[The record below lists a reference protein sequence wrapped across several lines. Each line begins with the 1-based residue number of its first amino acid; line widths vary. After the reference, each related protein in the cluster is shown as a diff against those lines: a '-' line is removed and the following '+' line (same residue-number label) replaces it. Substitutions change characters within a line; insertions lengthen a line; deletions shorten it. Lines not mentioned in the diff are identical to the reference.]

1 MEEKIK
7 ISRRKK
13 ILQIILGVFLIVI
26 LFCGIFYY
34 FIFIP
39 REQEKEAERA
49 RESKE
54 AWIQSSLHN
63 NPEALQNSFAD
74 DVQNG
79 VNDQYTKADAYW
91 ITHRY
96 SDTLGNVYEIYD
108 YIQSRPHLAFIQ
120 TEADLI
126 YPKIFEKI
134 RNRTINVGTDNARYA
149 YLAYIEV
156 LKKHGYTDIAGLGTA
171 SNQYAKT
178 AYFNTTI
185 LSEIAKDDED
195 VPRVSKYISRDIEKS
210 IKFANYAKKDVVKI
224 MNGELTD
231 KDVPA
236 RDILVGLNQYAAA
249 LRYRQSVGADYS
261 SPKTADEIFDFTT
274 EYTRTNAPQ
283 LVYFTALLNAST
295 MAILQP
301 EDPQKI
307 KEALYPILNFD
318 KKKDQILDASILHY
332 IIDARFQERTEVRM
346 SDFDIYSRRSITRLA
361 DRVHAFRLW
370 LIGNGWTEEDFR

>member
-13 ILQIILGVFLIVI
+13 ILQIILGVFLVVI

-54 AWIQSSLHN
+54 AWIQSTLHN
-63 NPEALQNSFAD
+63 NPEAIQNFFAD
-74 DVQNG
+74 DIQNG
-79 VNDQYTKADAYW
+79 TNDQHTKADAYW
-91 ITHRY
+91 IVHRY
-96 SDTLGNVYEIYD
+96 SDTRGNVYEIYD

-120 TEADLI
+120 AEADLI
-126 YPKIFEKI
+126 YPDVFEGI
-134 RNRTINVGTDNARYA
+134 RNRTVEVGTDYTRYA

-156 LKKHGYTDIAGLGTA
+156 LKNHGYIDIAGLGTA

-178 AYFNTTI
+178 AYFNTVI
-185 LSEIAKDDED
+185 LSEMAQDDKTALA
-195 VPRVSKYISRDIEKS
+195 VSKYISRDIEKS
-210 IKFANYAKKDVVKI
+210 IQFADYAKDDVVRI

-231 KDVPA
+231 KDLPA

-261 SPKTADEIFDFTT
+261 SPKTADEVFDFAT
-274 EYTRTNAPQ
+274 EYARNNVPQ
-283 LVYFTALLNAST
+283 LVYFTGILNAST
-295 MAILQP
+295 LVILNP

-307 KEALYPILNFD
+307 KEALYPFLNFT
-318 KKKDQILDASILHY
+318 KKKDEISDGSILHY
-332 IIDARFQERTEVRM
+332 IIDARFQDRKAI
-346 SDFDIYSRRSITRLA
+346 DIYSKRNVARLA
-361 DRVHAFRLW
+361 SRVHAFRLW
-370 LIGNGWTEEDFR
+370 LIGYGWTEEDFR